1 MREVFVNKTIRS
13 VLIVVLLVLMI
24 GSGGLFTFALT
35 RPGTEYD
42 PNKVK
47 LDVKLVTRERVLT
60 CAHKIYSNTEQ
71 NMWVAKTIIKNT
83 GKIPV
88 YDFKISYKIKD
99 YCDWTSGELYPEIV
113 PGETVRDFCWPSF
126 EAEKL
131 EGLTSKT
138 PADLI
143 MKYSYRGKEPVEDY
157 EKIDLMGKNEF
168 VLSNLAEED
177 MVIPFIDEV
186 NNNMFLAAFVTH
198 SDEAVQQFA
207 GRVGAG
213 LETGTN
219 DQDALEAFI
228 QCFYA
233 LREYGLKYDQ
243 PPFYLSDATAVQYVQ
258 YPGDTLARKTGTCM
272 DLSILYASL
281 MEAVGVRSYVAIIPG
296 HVIPVVQLPISG
308 DFVSIESTFIDKE
321 YALSHFPGLTS
332 PEVTAEECAQISD
345 NELSES
351 YSQGQLILV
360 DVRYWWDAGVL
371 PPW

>member
-1 MREVFVNKTIRS
+1 MNKTLKS
-13 VLIVVLLVLMI
+13 VLVVVLLVLMI

-35 RPGTEYD
+35 RPSAEYD
-42 PNKVK
+42 PNNVK
-47 LDVKLVTRERVLT
+47 LDVKLITRERVLT

-126 EAEKL
+126 EARKL

-138 PADLI
+138 TADLV

-157 EKIDLMGKNEF
+157 EKIDLMGKNDF

-177 MVIPFIDEV
+177 MVIPFVDET

-198 SDEAVQQFA
+198 GDETVQQFA
-207 GRVGAG
+207 SRVGAG
-213 LETGTN
+213 LETAIN

-228 QCFYA
+228 RCFYA
-233 LREYGLKYDQ
+233 LREYGIRYDQ
-243 PPFYLSDATAVQYVQ
+243 PPGYFLDGAQTQYIQ
-258 YPGDTLARKTGTCM
+258 YPRDTLARQTGTCV
-272 DLSILYASL
+272 DLSILVASL
-281 MEAVGVRSYVAIIPG
+281 MEAVGVKSYIALIPG
-296 HVIPVVQLPISG
+296 HAIPLIELPQSG
-308 DFVSIESTFIDKE
+308 EIVPIESTFIDKE

-332 PEVTAEECAQISD
+332 PEVTAEECVQISD
-345 NELSES
+345 NELSKS